1 MLILVANELNIPTQ
15 SVGLPNQFKKLLQP
29 NKLDG
34 IIILGQMNDKITLD
48 YFRSLCDKVIIGA
61 SGSTLML
68 DSFKVGL
75 ICDNQTQSYE
85 LTARK
90 LDVDMLLIAG
100 PKSFEAY
107 ERDSTFYCSPGSMT
121 GTYSSLEEKEAI
133 PSFILLDIQ
142 PDQVTVFVY
151 SLIDEQ
157 IKVDKIEYSKEQD
170 KPSEKT
176 YQTNQAQPTEEST
189 LEPEVQRQDERK
201 EQEEQEEEGKQQV
214 ENDEDV
220 QLPAESSRYEIAPAP
235 AETDNLWNE

>member
-100 PKSFEAY
+100 PKRWGFIRSNNACIDKLSFEAY

-157 IKVDKIEYSKEQD
+157 VGLFTGIITHS
-170 KPSEKT
+170 S
-176 YQTNQAQPTEEST
+176 QTCR
-189 LEPEVQRQDERK
+189 LK
-201 EQEEQEEEGKQQV
+201 
-214 ENDEDV
+214 
-220 QLPAESSRYEIAPAP
+220 
-235 AETDNLWNE
+235 